1 MNKKNT
7 ERWMLM
13 KVFISHKKEDEE
25 RALTVKSVLDKKG
38 VSSYL
43 DLLDNSVVVDGKAL
57 TDHIKSNLNSCT
69 DVIVV
74 MTDSTQKSWWVPF
87 EIGMS
92 AQKDMPTASFL
103 APNVELPDYL
113 NYWPR
118 LKNLEDIETYVDVRK
133 SFENKLLENRR
144 LFDNA
149 YSQTKIDTHAFY
161 QELKRKLR

>member
-1 MNKKNT
+1 
-7 ERWMLM
+7 M

-25 RALTVKSVLDKKG
+25 RALTVKNVLDKKG
-38 VSSYL
+38 VPSYL
-43 DLLDNSVVVDGKAL
+43 DLLDSSVVADGKAL

-74 MTDSTQKSWWVPF
+74 MTESTKTSWWVPF

-103 APNVELPDYL
+103 EPNVELPDYL
-113 NYWPR
+113 DYWPR
-118 LKNLEDIETYVDVRK
+118 LKNIYDIETYVDVRK
-133 SFENKLLENRR
+133 SFENKLLESRSI
-144 LFDNA
+144 FGTT
-149 YSQTKIDTHAFY
+149 YIQSKIDTNAFY

>member
-1 MNKKNT
+1 
-7 ERWMLM
+7 M

-38 VSSYL
+38 VPSYL
-43 DLLDNSVVVDGKAL
+43 DLLDSSVVADGKAL

-74 MTDSTQKSWWVPF
+74 MTESTQTSWWVPF

-103 APNVELPDYL
+103 EPNVNLPDYL
-113 NYWPR
+113 DYWPR
-118 LKNLEDIETYVDVRK
+118 LKNTDDIATYVDVRK
-133 SFENKLLENRR
+133 SFENKLLENRGV
-144 LFDNA
+144 FNNMFI
-149 YSQTKIDTHAFY
+149 QTKIDTNAFY
-161 QELKRKLR
+161 KELKRKLR

>member
-1 MNKKNT
+1 
-7 ERWMLM
+7 M

-25 RALTVKSVLDKKG
+25 RALTVKNVLDKKG
-38 VSSYL
+38 VPSYL
-43 DLLDNSVVVDGKAL
+43 DLLDSSVVADGKAL

-74 MTDSTQKSWWVPF
+74 MTESTKTSWWVPF

-103 APNVELPDYL
+103 EPNVELPDYL
-113 NYWPR
+113 DYWPR
-118 LKNLEDIETYVDVRK
+118 LKNICDIETYVDVRK
-133 SFENKLLENRR
+133 SFENKLLESRSI
-144 LFDNA
+144 FGTT
-149 YSQTKIDTHAFY
+149 YIQSKIDTNAFY